1 MQFPP
6 LLKIST
12 YLQNKNLRINEYS
25 GYGASHQYH
34 HAFVEGELSR
44 DGINKSKTFNV
55 DGWYD
60 FYFQAQIGGVWNVE
74 ENAGNYTCSHL
85 AEVKTANVKTFENEE
100 FYKRL
105 VLSLDHLLKK

>member
-1 MQFPP
+1 MSLF
-6 LLKIST
+6 
-12 YLQNKNLRINEYS
+12 YS
-25 GYGASHQYH
+25 VLPSW
-34 HAFVEGELSR
+34 VEGFSFK
-44 DGINKSKTFNV
+44 KSFISL
-55 DGWYD
+55 
-60 FYFQAQIGGVWNVE
+60 FQAQIGGVWNVE